1 MHLPLFR
8 PHCLA
13 RVAVVRGRE
22 CFLIVVLWPKRHVR
36 ALGGLT
42 QMRWGPADCS
52 AAVGGRLGYSFSVD
66 FWSGFEVAHF
76 RSSLLLFKKGEGR
89 KRGWRG
95 WVNGLPPAR
104 WLPGLGSGSLHLT
117 PLDPPLN
124 LPAPLLPTKL
134 DTFEMQSKWSHR
146 KKEKDEKTQ
155 KNQKAVK
162 AIKYH
167 RAPERV
173 LGSFHTKWIFR
184 GTPTSSCEGSPCLS
198 ARAQDLGFSI
208 QSSAPTNHTCTVA
221 KKPQNPEPPSPGT
234 ARQLGSMF

>member
-52 AAVGGRLGYSFSVD
+52 AAVGGCLCYSFSVD

-95 WVNGLPPAR
+95 GGGVERSSTCQMAAR
-104 WLPGLGSGSLHLT
+104 PRQWRSASHSRG
-117 PLDPPLN
+117 
-124 LPAPLLPTKL
+124 PT
-134 DTFEMQSKWSHR
+134 
-146 KKEKDEKTQ
+146 
-155 KNQKAVK
+155 
-162 AIKYH
+162 I
-167 RAPERV
+167 
-173 LGSFHTKWIFR
+173 
-184 GTPTSSCEGSPCLS
+184 
-198 ARAQDLGFSI
+198 
-208 QSSAPTNHTCTVA
+208 
-221 KKPQNPEPPSPGT
+221 EPPSPPPPHQIT
-234 ARQLGSMF
+234 HI